1 MKKNIN
7 LFAILCVL
15 GFAASAWAVVP
26 LSGQVVTDSGTP
38 IAGATV
44 TITAEDGSSVTTK
57 TDQSGSWRGVE
68 VNPGNSTIT
77 VKAEGYETVTGK
89 AKLQKECEIKV
100 TMIEKDTF
108 GDSNLTCECM
118 GVGDGVPT
126 GGAST
131 GKTGGKSPGGSPVD
145 KGLEDAGRGASD
157 AGCTNLYVLDDNG
170 REHFI
175 AYTLT
180 AIGVENEKW
189 ESRAIPIPIKGDIT
203 IRLVKEMPRE
213 TTFIDQVRLRVV
225 ERNQATGGSAE
236 YYLEGIAA
244 LKNRAKENLMT
255 AFRKDGNHIHIY
267 SSREPDPKSKWGV
280 KRGDFL
286 EITFQVPPLKPGYE
300 RTYYVLT
307 FGYHVKKFVDLK

>member
-1 MKKNIN
+1 
-7 LFAILCVL
+7 
-15 GFAASAWAVVP
+15 
-26 LSGQVVTDSGTP
+26 
-38 IAGATV
+38 
-44 TITAEDGSSVTTK
+44 
-57 TDQSGSWRGVE
+57 

-77 VKAEGYETVTGK
+77 VEAEGYETVTGK

-100 TMIEKDTF
+100 TMIEKDSF

-118 GVGDGVPT
+118 GAGDGVTT

-131 GKTGGKSPGGSPVD
+131 GETGGKSSAESSVPPGFPGSGD
-145 KGLEDAGRGASD
+145 SSDAG
-157 AGCTNLYVLDDNG
+157 GCTNLYVLDDNG

-225 ERNQATGGSAE
+225 ERNQTTGESAE
-236 YYLEGIAA
+236 YYLEGLAA
-244 LKNRAKENLMT
+244 LKNRSKENLMT

-300 RTYYVLT
+300 RTYDVLT